1 MGKEEF
7 TFFGFQM
14 VMVRVIYGLAL
25 IFWGIVVSLLIEG
38 RSITS
43 WIPGA
48 IGFPILLFGF
58 LTIVKPSKRN
68 YLCL

>member
-1 MGKEEF
+1 MEKEEF

-14 VMVRVIYGLAL
+14 VMVSVIYGLAL